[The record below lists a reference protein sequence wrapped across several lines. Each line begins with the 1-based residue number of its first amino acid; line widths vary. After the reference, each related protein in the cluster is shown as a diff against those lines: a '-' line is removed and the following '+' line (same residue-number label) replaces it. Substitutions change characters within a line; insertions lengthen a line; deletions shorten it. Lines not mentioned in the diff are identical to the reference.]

1 MTTLPTLCITGK
13 LELKVCAVSQVSVKG
28 LKVELLYLASYSLV
42 LFDRSRYRSGTLNS
56 NTVNSKFHLIRSFF
70 EIFARFLSFHV

>member
-42 LFDRSRYRSGTLNS
+42 LFDRSRYHFTILAQWVQQRIKKLHKGQ
-56 NTVNSKFHLIRSFF
+56 R
-70 EIFARFLSFHV
+70 